1 MTVTGP
7 TPPTRRSLR
16 RGGRDEPHVDEA
28 PLPPDDLEIEVP
40 SVPADAASTP
50 ALIAAASFDDT
61 TDGATPSPAQDAA
74 ASVPVVV
81 PPATTALSWVDET
94 TVTHASRAVPQ
105 LEAAGAA
112 SFTPVAAD
120 LLARAPR
127 RTPWR
132 PGVLVPIALIVAV
145 IAAYCGTTLLWP
157 LHAVAPTVQA
167 SAVEATPSAAAVG
180 AWPGAGSAAVV
191 VDGVGSPIASSADA
205 RSIASITKVVTAMV
219 VLDQLPLAPGEQGQ
233 EFAFSAADESSY
245 WSYRRNGES
254 ALNVPVGGTLTEYQM
269 LQGMLMGSANNYAD
283 RLADTIWPNNA
294 VYARAANDW
303 LAAHGVSGITI
314 AGPAGIEAENAATP
328 EALLEVAKRALADP
342 VIAEIVRTPSVELP
356 GAGLVE
362 NTNKLL
368 ADPGVVGLKTGTLD
382 SYNLLAAKDVTIG
395 DTTVRIYAATLGQ
408 PDVETRDAATRAL
421 FAQVEQELQLKPSVA
436 AGTTVGQVETKW
448 GATVPIVTAADADV
462 VLWNGSAATVATSFD
477 LGDASEQGDVVGS
490 LVATGPKDQSTVDV
504 VLDGELDGP
513 SPWWRL
519 THPLELFGLV

>member
-16 RGGRDEPHVDEA
+16 HGGPVEPRVGEA
-28 PLPPDDLEIEVP
+28 SLPTGDLEIAV
-40 SVPADAASTP
+40 SGVPADAASTP
-50 ALIAAASFDDT
+50 ARIAAASFDD
-61 TDGATPSPAQDAA
+61 ASEDAG

-81 PPATTALSWVDET
+81 PPVTTALSWVDEA
-94 TVTHASRAVPQ
+94 TVAHASRVAPQ

-132 PGVLVPIALIVAV
+132 PGVIVPVALIVAV

-157 LHAVAPTVQA
+157 LHAIAPTVQA
-167 SAVEATPSAAAVG
+167 SAVEATPAAAAVG
-180 AWPGAGSAAVV
+180 AWPGEGSAAVV

-219 VLDQLPLAPGEQGQ
+219 VLDQMPLAAGEQGQ

-314 AGPAGIEAENAATP
+314 AGPAGIEAENTATP
-328 EALLEVAKRALADP
+328 EALLKVAKRALADP
-342 VIAEIVRTPSVELP
+342 VIAEIVRTPAVELP

-362 NTNKLL
+362 NTNNLL

-395 DTTVRIYAATLGQ
+395 DTSVRIYAATLGQ

-421 FAQVEQELQLKPSVA
+421 FAQVEQELQLQPSVA
-436 AGTTVGQVETKW
+436 AGTTVGRVETRW
-448 GATVPIVTAADADV
+448 GASVPLVTAADADV
-462 VLWNGSAATVATSFD
+462 VLWNGSAASVSSSFD
-477 LGDASEQGDVVGS
+477 LGDAREPGDVAGT
-490 LVATGPKDQSTVDV
+490 LVATGPKNAATVDV
-504 VLDGELDGP
+504 VLDGELNGP

>member
-1 MTVTGP
+1 
-7 TPPTRRSLR
+7 
-16 RGGRDEPHVDEA
+16 
-28 PLPPDDLEIEVP
+28 
-40 SVPADAASTP
+40 
-50 ALIAAASFDDT
+50 
-61 TDGATPSPAQDAA
+61 
-74 ASVPVVV
+74 
-81 PPATTALSWVDET
+81 
-94 TVTHASRAVPQ
+94 
-105 LEAAGAA
+105 
-112 SFTPVAAD
+112 
-120 LLARAPR
+120 
-127 RTPWR
+127 
-132 PGVLVPIALIVAV
+132 
-145 IAAYCGTTLLWP
+145 
-157 LHAVAPTVQA
+157 
-167 SAVEATPSAAAVG
+167 
-180 AWPGAGSAAVV
+180 
-191 VDGVGSPIASSADA
+191 
-205 RSIASITKVVTAMV
+205 MV

-362 NTNKLL
+362 NTNNLL

-436 AGTTVGQVETKW
+436 AGTTVGQVETRW

-477 LGDASEQGDVVGS
+477 LGDAREQGDVVGS

>member
-1 MTVTGP
+1 MTGP

-16 RGGRDEPHVDEA
+16 RGGRAESHVDEA

-40 SVPADAASTP
+40 RVPADAASTP

-61 TDGATPSPAQDAA
+61 SVAA
-74 ASVPVVV
+74 AKDADPSVPVVV
-81 PPATTALSWVDET
+81 PPVTTALRWVDERS
-94 TVTHASRAVPQ
+94 VTESARAVPQ

-127 RTPWR
+127 RSPWR
-132 PGVLVPIALIVAV
+132 PGVLVPFAFIFAV
-145 IAAYCGTTLLWP
+145 IAAYCGATLLWP
-157 LHAVAPTVQA
+157 LHAIAPTVQA
-167 SAVEATPSAAAVG
+167 SVVEPVPAAGAVG
-180 AWPGAGSAAVV
+180 AWPGVGSAAVV
-191 VDGVGSPIASSADA
+191 VDGVGPALASSADA
-205 RSIASITKVVTAMV
+205 RSIASVTKVVTAMV
-219 VLDQLPLAPGEQGQ
+219 VLDQMPLALGKQGR
-233 EFAFSAADESSY
+233 EFSFTAADERSY
-245 WSYRRNGES
+245 WAYRRGGES
-254 ALNVPVGGTLTEYQM
+254 ALNVPVGGTLSEYQM

-283 RLADTIWPNNA
+283 RLADTIWPSNA

-303 LAAHGVSGITI
+303 LAAHGISGVTI
-314 AGPAGIEAENAATP
+314 AGPAGIEAENTATP

-342 VIAEIVRTPSVELP
+342 VIAEIVRTHSVELP

-362 NTNKLL
+362 NTNNLL

-421 FAQVEQELQLKPSVA
+421 FAQVEQELQLTPSVT
-436 AGTTVGQVETKW
+436 AGTSVGRVETRW
-448 GATVPIVTAADADV
+448 GASVPIVTASDADV
-462 VLWNGSAATVATSFD
+462 VLWNGSAARLSTSFD
-477 LGDASEQGDVVGS
+477 LGDAREQGDVVGS
-490 LVATGPKDQSTVDV
+490 LVATGPKNAATVDV